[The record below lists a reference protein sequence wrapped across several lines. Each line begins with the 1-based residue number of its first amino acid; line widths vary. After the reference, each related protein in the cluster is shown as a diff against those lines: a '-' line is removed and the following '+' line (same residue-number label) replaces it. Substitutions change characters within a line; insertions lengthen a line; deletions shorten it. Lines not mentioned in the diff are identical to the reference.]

1 MRTTGLVHGL
11 YGSGNFE
18 LLRRTSGTTVVRLLL
33 AQELMPVCLLMDVVL
48 LVTSTLL
55 TVGIASSARSLVL
68 LP

>member
-1 MRTTGLVHGL
+1 MRTTGLVHSL

>member
-1 MRTTGLVHGL
+1 M
-11 YGSGNFE
+11 
-18 LLRRTSGTTVVRLLL
+18 RRTSGTTVVRLLL